1 MSFWLPT
8 MLVIIETAIALTWAN
23 SPPAAAIGRR
33 TWLASLL
40 VFGSLAIAATVWQGR
55 QQIDDGVAVTGA
67 TVSSRAYAGPANQ
80 LLNSELSKQI
90 KTLEARV
97 RELEKEQQSRTI
109 PPETADQFSAYLK
122 QYGTHQVVVSCTPDD
137 LEAYH
142 YANQLVNVLKAG
154 DWDATGPEITK
165 IFGSP
170 RAPGINVYANS
181 DDNSDT
187 EKILLDGFAKFNIP
201 YQTKVTPSQAISDPK
216 TVELFIGKAQFQ
228 QDSASGD

>member
-8 MLVIIETAIALTWAN
+8 LLVIVETAIALTWA
-23 SPPAAAIGRR
+23 SFPPAAAIGRR
-33 TWLASLL
+33 SWLASLL
-40 VFGSLAIAATVWQGR
+40 VFGALAIAATVWQGR
-55 QQIDDGVAVTGA
+55 QQQDESVAIAGT
-67 TVSSRAYAGPANQ
+67 TVSSQTLARHAELPVA
-80 LLNSELSKQI
+80 SELSKQV

-97 RELEKEQQSRTI
+97 MELEKERHRRTI
-109 PPETADQFSAYLK
+109 APETADQLSAYLK
-122 QYGTHQVVVSCTPDD
+122 QFGTRRVVVSCIPDD

-154 DWDATGPEITK
+154 GWDAAGPELTK
-165 IFGSP
+165 IFGNP
-170 RAPGINVYANS
+170 RTPGINVYTG

-201 YQTKVTPSQAISDPK
+201 YQTEVTPGQAISDPK
-216 TVELFIGKAQFQ
+216 PVELFVGNTQSQ

>member
-1 MSFWLPT
+1 MSFWVPT
-8 MLVIIETAIALTWAN
+8 LLVIIETAIALTWAS

-33 TWLASLL
+33 SWLAGLF

-55 QQIDDGVAVTGA
+55 QQMDENVGTAGT
-67 TVSSRAYAGPANQ
+67 TLSSQRSARPADFSVE
-80 LLNSELSKQI
+80 SELTRQV
-90 KTLEARV
+90 KTLEARL
-97 RELEKEQQSRTI
+97 RELEKERHSRTI
-109 PPETADQFSAYLK
+109 APETADQFSAYLK
-122 QYGTHQVVVSCTPDD
+122 QFGTRRVVVSCIPND

-154 DWDATGPEITK
+154 GWEATGPEITK
-165 IFGSP
+165 IFGDP
-170 RAPGINVYANS
+170 RAPGISVYGTN

-216 TVELFIGKAQFQ
+216 TVELFVGKAQFQ
-228 QDSASGD
+228 RDSASGD